1 MAKIVNITDKLEFE
15 TNPIL
20 EIGTL
25 EVEINAD
32 AETMLRL
39 MGVFAENGELEA
51 VGKAMELIFK
61 PEDVKAICNLNRNG
75 KKLSAKSLMTIVQE
89 AMNFIMGE
97 SEGEQ

>member
-1 MAKIVNITDKLEFE
+1 MAKVINITDKLEFE

-20 EIGTL
+20 EIGTI
-25 EVEINAD
+25 EVEVNAD

-61 PEDVKAICNLNRNG
+61 PEDVKAICNLKQNG
-75 KKLSAKSLMTIVQE
+75 KKLSAKSLVVIVQE
-89 AMNFIMGE
+89 AINLVMGE
-97 SEGEQ
+97 SEGE